1 MPPSAISALIDGAA
15 EAIVQGFDTY
25 HAAFL
30 DVTRRAGRRFADA
43 DWHGLQADVLERLD
57 LYEATVLGVVERVRR
72 LLGERVEDV
81 SLWTV
86 LRGAHSQ
93 MIVGH
98 PAAELAETFFNSV
111 TRRVFRTV
119 GINAAIEY
127 LDFQFERVAQPL
139 AVQPWR
145 TFVVTGAVEPAVRAL
160 FADYRAVLPL
170 ARPERDAAGVSR
182 EIERAWQEGGAP
194 FTIEDLEL
202 LEPVFFRRKAAYLV
216 GRARGGNR
224 VMPLVLAIVH
234 GPDGVEVDAALLA
247 ESDVS
252 VVFSFTRSYFHADVP
267 RPAEVTEF
275 LRSLMPVKPLSELY
289 NALGHNKH
297 GKTELYREVR
307 RHLARTDERFE
318 QAAGARGTVMAVF
331 TLPSFDVVF
340 KVIRDQFEPPKQT
353 TPEEVKR
360 RYHLVFAHDR
370 AGRLVDA
377 HSFEGLVFPRAR
389 FSRKLLAELQET
401 AGRSVRVEGDT
412 VVVRHA
418 YTERRVRPLDLHLMH
433 ADEERAQQAVLDYG
447 QSIRDLAATGI
458 FPGDL
463 LLKNFG
469 VTRHGRVVFYDY
481 DELRLLSECAFREVP
496 VARHPEDELDAEP
509 WFHVAP
515 NDVFPEELGRFL
527 PFDGALR
534 EAYLAAHGELY
545 TVDFWRDIQDRHA
558 AGEVVDIFPYPEE
571 RRLGRTTG

>member
-1 MPPSAISALIDGAA
+1 
-15 EAIVQGFDTY
+15 VF
-25 HAAFL
+25 
-30 DVTRRAGRRFADA
+30 
-43 DWHGLQADVLERLD
+43 
-57 LYEATVLGVVERVRR
+57 
-72 LLGERVEDV
+72 EDHRP
-81 SLWTV
+81 T
-86 LRGAHSQ
+86 
-93 MIVGH
+93 I
-98 PAAELAETFFNSV
+98 
-111 TRRVFRTV
+111 
-119 GINAAIEY
+119 
-127 LDFQFERVAQPL
+127 PL
-139 AVQPWR
+139 AH
-145 TFVVTGAVEPAVRAL
+145 
-160 FADYRAVLPL
+160 
-170 ARPERDAAGVSR
+170 PERDAARVAG
-182 EIERAWQEGGAP
+182 EIEHAWQEGGAP
-194 FTIEDLEL
+194 FPLEDLEL

-234 GPDGVEVDAALLA
+234 GTAGIEVDAALLA
-247 ESDVS
+247 EADVS

-307 RHLARTDERFE
+307 RHLARTDEPFE
-318 QAAGARGTVMAVF
+318 LAAGARGTVMEVF

-340 KVIRDQFEPPKQT
+340 KVIRDDFEPPKQT

-377 HSFEGLVFPRAR
+377 HAFEGLAFPRAR
-389 FSRKLLAELQET
+389 FSRRLLAELQQT
-401 AGRSVRVEGDT
+401 AKRAVRVESDM

-418 YTERRVRPLDLHLMH
+418 YTERRVRPLDLHMLQ
-433 ADEERAQQAVLDYG
+433 ADEESALHAALDYG
-447 QSIRDLAATGI
+447 QAIRDLAATGI

-481 DELRLLSECAFREVP
+481 DELRLLSECDFRDVP
-496 VARHPEDELDAEP
+496 AARHPEDELDAEP

-515 NDVFPEELGRFL
+515 NDVFPVELGRFI

-534 EAYLAAHGELY
+534 EAYLAAHGDLY
-545 TVDFWRDIQDRHA
+545 TAAFWRDIKARYA
-558 AGEVVDIFPYPEE
+558 AGEVVDIFPYSEE
-571 RRLGRTTG
+571 RRLGRTA